1 MDRLAR
7 ALLTIDGQVERRP
20 AEETVSLPEA
30 PPQILTIAAARKAP
44 GRLVPLSR
52 SAGAIC
58 REYVWA
64 YPPGIPLL
72 VPGEEIDGAVLQ
84 RLMEEKK
91 RGLEIQGLKNR
102 DGSRIRVIRK

>member
-1 MDRLAR
+1 MEMEEIPLAESVHR
-7 ALLTIDGQVERRP
+7 ISG
-20 AEETVSLPEA
+20 
-30 PPQILTIAAARKAP
+30 
-44 GRLVPLSR
+44 
-52 SAGAIC
+52 
-58 REYVWA
+58 EYA
-64 YPPGIPLL
+64 YQYPPGIPLL